1 MSLALYRKY
10 RPGSFAQVI
19 GQEHVTG
26 PLTRA
31 LDTNRIHH
39 AYLFTGPRGCG
50 KTSSARIMAR
60 SMNCAQGPTSTP
72 CGVCQS
78 CVDLA
83 PNGPGSIDV
92 IEIDAA
98 TYRGIDDAK
107 ELRERAIYAPVNST
121 YKIYIIDEAHQLTRD
136 AFNVLLKL
144 VEEPPPHLRFIF
156 ATTEPDKI
164 IPTLRSRT
172 HHYPFRLVSAKVLQ
186 EHLQGL
192 CESEGIKAEPAA
204 VALVAR
210 AGAGSVRD
218 SQSVLGQVIAGA
230 GPEGVTYAET
240 VSQLGFTDETLLT
253 RVVDAVATGNG
264 SEIFTLIDEV
274 VSSGHE
280 PRRFAT
286 DLLERLRDM
295 VIVTQIADATTS
307 GLFDLPQEQIED
319 IARQAALFT
328 PAQLV
333 RVADLVSAGLSELRG
348 AAAPRLQLELLAAR
362 LITDEVTTDL
372 TARVARLEQGGVV
385 PSVRPSVVKA
395 RQQEAAAAES
405 SAPTQASVVAPAP
418 VEEPVAAQQQAPQI
432 IASPPSRPTPT
443 SRKAPA
449 PVKPSQVKASAPEPA
464 APEQTQDSVVATSS
478 AVTIELIDANW
489 PNILQDISSARK
501 VAGLVMIGTKPLSL
515 TADGMLAVGFPNDGA
530 CKNFV
535 SSPTVAL
542 LQSAIKKFVGA
553 NLRIDAFVDPSLSQ
567 RVAKASPE
575 IVVEAESDSDEVT
588 NPASAIDIVT
598 SMLGGQVISDSANDS

>member
-31 LDTNRIHH
+31 LDTDRIHH

-72 CGVCQS
+72 CGTCQS

-107 ELRERAIYAPVNST
+107 ELRERAIYAPVNSA

-144 VEEPPPHLRFIF
+144 VEEPPPHLKFIF

-240 VSQLGFTDETLLT
+240 VSQLGYTDETLLT
-253 RVVDAVATGNG
+253 RVVDAIATGNG

-307 GLFDLPQEQIED
+307 GIFDLPQEQIED

-372 TARVARLEQGGVV
+372 ATRVSRLEQGGVI

-395 RQQEAAAAES
+395 RQQEAASATEAQPTAA
-405 SAPTQASVVAPAP
+405 APIV
-418 VEEPVAAQQQAPQI
+418 EPVVTKEPAPQI
-432 IASPPSRPTPT
+432 VASPPTRPTP
-443 SRKAPA
+443 SARKVPA
-449 PVKPSQVKASAPEPA
+449 PPKPSEVKASAPELSTPT
-464 APEQTQDSVVATSS
+464 EES
-478 AVTIELIDANW
+478 AVNESASTPVTIELIDANW
-489 PNILQDISSARK
+489 SNILQEISATRK
-501 VAGLVMIGTKPLSL
+501 VAGLVMIGTRPLSL

-542 LQSAIKKFVGA
+542 LQTAIKKFVGA
-553 NLRIDAFVDPSLSQ
+553 NLSIDAFVDPSLSQ
-567 RVAKASPE
+567 KVSKKEPE
-575 IVVEAESDSDEVT
+575 IVADSESDSDEVT
-588 NPASAIDIVT
+588 NPASALDIVT
-598 SMLGGQVISDSANDS
+598 SMLGGQIISDSANDS